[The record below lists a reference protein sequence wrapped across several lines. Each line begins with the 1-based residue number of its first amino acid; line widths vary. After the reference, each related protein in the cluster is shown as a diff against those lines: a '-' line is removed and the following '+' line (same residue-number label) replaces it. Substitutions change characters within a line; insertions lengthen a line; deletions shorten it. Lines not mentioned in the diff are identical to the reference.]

1 MIDETMNPA
10 GEGSAST
17 PGGSGDPVVAYCQQC
32 GRALTSASQRRV
44 GTSTLCEPC
53 AAVRL
58 AQPAGWTPVNAGG
71 APSFPGGAAN
81 AGASGEPNP
90 ALAGFLGMIPGVG
103 AMYNGQYAKGV
114 IHLIIFVVLV
124 SLADNLNWVFWWFV
138 WGWVFYQAFEAYHTA
153 LARRD
158 GQPLPDPFGW
168 NEVGER
174 LGVDRNWPHFAPGS
188 PPRRPA
194 APVPAPPVS
203 PAGTGYASTSAPTA
217 AGVADPLSA
226 YAAYSAS
233 AGTPSA
239 SIPRASAMPPT
250 GAVPFTDVPY
260 ASTYTGG
267 VSPSIAQSGFA
278 LGSRRFPA
286 GAAWLIGLGVLFLI
300 GNILPEW
307 RIGGRW
313 LVPILLAAVA
323 LWTGGRRLSAMHG
336 ARLSPTPAP
345 SGKPLPRDVP
355 RALLGPILLLTIAIL
370 LVFQDA
376 YIVPLRHSW
385 PALLIVWGGLL
396 LLGQLPQSSGEFS
409 SQEDASVPAQPAAEV
424 RRP

>member
-1 MIDETMNPA
+1 MIDETVNPA
-10 GEGSAST
+10 REGSAST

-58 AQPAGWTPVNAGG
+58 AQPAGWTPVNAEG
-71 APSFPGGAAN
+71 ATSYPGEMAS

-90 ALAGFLGMIPGVG
+90 ALAGFLGLIPGVG
-103 AMYNGQYAKGV
+103 SMYNGQYAKGV
-114 IHLIIFVVLV
+114 IHLIVFVVLV

-174 LGVDRNWPHFAPGS
+174 LGVDRNWPHGAPGS
-188 PPRRPA
+188 APRRPA
-194 APVPAPPVS
+194 APVSAAPVP
-203 PAGTGYASTSAPTA
+203 PAGTGYAYTPARTSAGA
-217 AGVADPLSA
+217 AEPFSA
-226 YAAYSAS
+226 QAAYSTGP
-233 AGTPSA
+233 GTPSA
-239 SIPRASAMPPT
+239 SMPPASFMASA
-250 GAVPFTDVPY
+250 GAVPFTEVPY

-267 VSPSIAQSGFA
+267 VSPSIAQPGFA
-278 LGSRRFPA
+278 VGSRRFPA
-286 GAAWLIGLGVLFLI
+286 GAAWLIGLGVLFLL

-307 RIGGRW
+307 RISGRW
-313 LVPILLAAVA
+313 LVPLLLAAVA
-323 LWTGGRRLSAMHG
+323 LWTGGRRLSAMRQ
-336 ARLSPTPAP
+336 ARLSPTPVQF
-345 SGKPLPRDVP
+345 GKLVSKNVP
-355 RALLGPILLLTIAIL
+355 QALLGPILLLTIAIL

-385 PALLIVWGGLL
+385 PALLVVWGGLL
-396 LLGQLPQSSGEFS
+396 LLQQLPQGSSEFS
-409 SQEDASVPAQPAAEV
+409 AQEDASVPGQPVADV